1 MPPESRLA
9 SFYKVANI
17 LARFREN
24 KEVDRRL
31 AHVTGRFWRNMSQ
44 EKWRVIVGPNKHP
57 LEVCTATPFWAG
69 FIVGSMVRT
78 GGFQNPR
85 SEPIK
90 TRKKAKKK

>member
-1 MPPESRLA
+1 
-9 SFYKVANI
+9 
-17 LARFREN
+17 
-24 KEVDRRL
+24 
-31 AHVTGRFWRNMSQ
+31 MSQ
-44 EKWRVIVGPNKHP
+44 EKWRVIVGPKKHP